1 MAWSLIKSGKSNPYY
16 NMALDELLLNH
27 YEINKEP
34 ALRIY
39 GWDPATISLGLNQDV
54 EQTLYLERCL
64 DNAVPFVRRI
74 TGGSA
79 IFHDDEITYSI
90 VCSEDDIHNK
100 GGIKESYK
108 ILCSFIINSYKKLG
122 LNAYF
127 SIDDPASAS
136 KRGKGTFC
144 FSSWEE
150 YDIVVNGKKIGGN
163 AQKRKKKIILQ
174 HGSVPLTLDFKKV
187 LHYIKD
193 VPKDVVERSTSLHE
207 LTGRYVSFE
216 EMEEIMT
223 ESFEETF
230 SIPLQKKEISK
241 KEEKIIQNIMD
252 AKYNAKE
259 WIFYRKIKEEIKY
272 E

>member
-1 MAWSLIKSGKSNPYY
+1 MKSGMCNPYY
-16 NMALDELLLNH
+16 NMALDELLLNQ

-34 ALRIY
+34 VLRIY

-54 EQTLYLERCL
+54 EQTLFLERCRY
-64 DNAVPFVRRI
+64 DSVPFVRRI

-90 VCSEDDIHNK
+90 VCSEDDINNK

-136 KRGKGTFC
+136 RRGKGTFC

-150 YDIVVNGKKIGGN
+150 YDIVINGKKIGGN

-174 HGSVPLTLDFKKV
+174 HGSIPLTLDFKKV

-193 VPKDVVERSTSLHE
+193 VPKDVVERSISLYE
-207 LTGRYVSFE
+207 LAGRYVSYK
-216 EMEEIMT
+216 EMEEIMK

-230 SIPLQKKEISK
+230 SIPLQKKETGK
-241 KEEKIIQNIMD
+241 KDEKMIKNIID
-252 AKYNAKE
+252 GKYNTKE
-259 WIFYRKIKEEIKY
+259 WNFHRKIKEEMKY
-272 E
+272 EQ